1 MFRFFQHFFVFIF
14 SVKLNNKSTYI
25 VERNSEVATDGNQ
38 NMTMSTN
45 SGLTSFEN
53 VFLFN

>member
-1 MFRFFQHFFVFIF
+1 MFRFFQHFFIFIF
-14 SVKLNNKSTYI
+14 SMKLNNISTYI

-38 NMTMSTN
+38 NMTISTN

>member
-1 MFRFFQHFFVFIF
+1 M
-14 SVKLNNKSTYI
+14 KLNNISTYI
-25 VERNSEVATDGNQ
+25 VERNSEVETDGNQ

-53 VFLFN
+53 VYLFN